1 MSWSSSHAQQ
11 LFTTEDTVHHRA
23 LVAHRHL
30 SGTCFWSISV
40 ICPSPRQGYT
50 IHADGK
56 LHCVVRY
63 RQLSC
68 LHDQL
73 KRVFGARALPTFP
86 PKKLLHLNSEEV
98 EERRLL
104 LERYLQLGT
113 AADSDAGAARQAFV

>member
-1 MSWSSSHAQQ
+1 M
-11 LFTTEDTVHHRA
+11 
-23 LVAHRHL
+23 AHKHL
-30 SGTCFWSISV
+30 LLCQ
-40 ICPSPRQGYT
+40 QGYT

-104 LERYLQLGT
+104 LERYLQLGKGACRRELPTSPVTT
-113 AADSDAGAARQAFV
+113 AGSPQERHEKPWGGYDEAAWTT